1 MSRKIKATE
10 IAQLTAKII
19 SLINEYGFDDETLSS
34 VATFESDPE
43 FRAQLLDKLCA
54 AIGEF
59 IDLLA
64 QPDTNEFGYKHNT
77 SVRIDGINHKIEKI
91 ISELELIGRSTSDDK
106 SEKRQKRFNFL
117 RLADTIELCKQLF
130 SVMCNYLN
138 GGDRG
143 DDQHSSPLVVTA
155 GGGNLI
161 TIFAQFLDNIATSA
175 TKKSIIKPFMT
186 MLNNLAKITKIK
198 IDDLI
203 KQIKDE
209 ITANPT
215 FKEIITEIANGPR
228 SDLDFKLAPNKQS
241 DRPAHGTTSRSK
253 KTWKELQFILARL
266 KVSRLCNIANLT
278 REQQTVFKERRI
290 AYEKTL
296 KSSCYRIANTYKDRL
311 AGKFDNTI
319 LKNLYTGQM
328 KNEYL
333 KLIKEL
339 RDEKLQAKP
348 QSRGSKKKTIDH
360 IDNCYKYLLQL
371 SLRKEYN
378 DRATRHNVDVISSM
392 SANRSKQSISRS
404 KQPKSKLR
412 EEDTVHSVRKDKQIQ
427 DKQSQDEKHRDRS
440 RSPKSGS
447 PKSSSESESPKSDSS
462 FKEEQLDKSWS
473 RIEALTLIEKI
484 RTYTKQTNKFIEERM
499 KGSPGITTQII
510 DECFET
516 MSSLMKAHGGLIINL
531 ISAIIVNF
539 ITEPKFRTADIL
551 KAIQLSYDGKS
562 LLEQSKVAPP
572 SYTETDESE
581 TAPNY
586 DSFFNP
592 IKSQFERIISDT
604 PYNKGL
610 KILLMALDHI
620 DYSSKQ
626 FDSTQNPEK
635 YTDDQIDAIL
645 SVLGEYDDHDDIPQ
659 LTETEIDAIM
669 AELDADKTIIPTKY
683 TQAQIDAALLE
694 ITKEQSKAKKAK
706 HEAIE
711 NAFDKIMTKPSGG
724 SKKNNMIKKKT
735 VKKKKTRTIATL
747 KHKKYKK

>member
-10 IAQLTAKII
+10 IAELSAKII
-19 SLINEYGFDDETLSS
+19 KLINEYGFDDETLSA

-43 FRAQLLDKLCA
+43 FRSQLLDKLCA

-77 SVRIDGINHKIEKI
+77 SVRNDGINHTIDKIMT
-91 ISELELIGRSTSDDK
+91 ELELIGKNTSDDK
-106 SEKRQKRFNFL
+106 SSKRQMRLNFL
-117 RLADTIELCKQLF
+117 RLAYTIELCKQLF

-138 GGDRG
+138 GGDTG
-143 DDQHSSPLVVTA
+143 NDQHSSRVVVTA

-175 TKKSIIKPFMT
+175 TKKSIIKPFMR
-186 MLNNLAKITKIK
+186 MLNNLARINNIK

-203 KQIKDE
+203 EQIKHA
-209 ITANPT
+209 IIANPI

-241 DRPAHGTTSRSK
+241 DRPAQGTTPRSK
-253 KTWKELQFILARL
+253 TTWKELQFILARL

-296 KSSCYRIANTYKDRL
+296 KSSCYRIANSHKDKDRL

-339 RDEKLQAKP
+339 RDEKLQAK
-348 QSRGSKKKTIDH
+348 SSGSKKKTIDHIDH

-392 SANRSKQSISRS
+392 SANRSKQPRSMS
-404 KQPKSKLR
+404 KQPKSRLR
-412 EEDTVHSVRKDKQIQ
+412 EEDTVHSVRKDKQIE
-427 DKQSQDEKHRDRS
+427 DDKHRAGS
-440 RSPKSGS
+440 RSPKSTS
-447 PKSSSESESPKSDSS
+447 ESESESESPKSDSS

-484 RTYTKQTNKFIEERM
+484 RTYTKETNKFIGVRM
-499 KGSPGITTQII
+499 KGIPDITTQII

-531 ISAIIVNF
+531 ISDIIVNF
-539 ITEPKFRTADIL
+539 ITKPTFRTADIL
-551 KAIQLSYDGKS
+551 KAIQLSYGGKS
-562 LLEQSKVAPP
+562 LLEASKVVSP
-572 SYTETDESE
+572 SYTQTDVSE

-586 DSFFNP
+586 DSFFKP
-592 IKSQFERIISDT
+592 ITEQFKRVISDT
-604 PYNKGL
+604 RYNRGL

-620 DYSSKQ
+620 DYSSIQ
-626 FDSTQNPEK
+626 FDSTKNPAN
-635 YTDDQIDAIL
+635 YSDDEIDAIL
-645 SVLGEYDDHDDIPQ
+645 SILGKYDDADDTPQ
-659 LTETEIDAIM
+659 FTETDIDAMI
-669 AELDADKTIIPTKY
+669 AELDADLK
-683 TQAQIDAALLE
+683 QQ
-694 ITKEQSKAKKAK
+694 QQHQAKK
-706 HEAIE
+706 
-711 NAFDKIMTKPSGG
+711 TKTETTHVGG
-724 SKKNNMIKKKT
+724 SKKNNMIKMKT
-735 VKKKKTRTIATL
+735 VKKKKARRIATL
-747 KHKKYKK
+747 KHKKY